1 MKNVLDDLSEQFSG
15 RVWGA
20 NGPLVVTRAMTGLC
34 DGQVWVGQDDIMQ
47 CEDVTVFRQGTN
59 QMRGTLLTN
68 FLLFIYV
75 SLLKETLNKYS
86 GLASLGLRKVWSSIN
101 QQNLVCSIS
110 ETLLSH

>member
-34 DGQVWVGQDDIMQ
+34 GGQVWVGQDVIMQ

-59 QMRGTLLTN
+59 NMIVAMLVLTN
-68 FLLFIYV
+68 FPFFVFICLFE
-75 SLLKETLNKYS
+75 KTKYERLS
-86 GLASLGLRKVWSSIN
+86 RKVCSSIK
-101 QQNLVCSIS
+101 QKFCLFNLIS
-110 ETLLSH
+110 EALLSY

>member
-34 DGQVWVGQDDIMQ
+34 GGQVWVGQDVIMQ

-59 QMRGTLLTN
+59 QETICLLAN
-68 FLLFIYV
+68 FLLFIFN
-75 SLLKETLNKYS
+75 SLLNETLNKY
-86 GLASLGLRKVWSSIN
+86 GLLLEKSL
-101 QQNLVCSIS
+101 
-110 ETLLSH
+110 EFH

>member
-34 DGQVWVGQDDIMQ
+34 GGQGWVGQDDIIQ

-59 QMRGTLLTN
+59 PMRVTMLVLTN
-68 FLLFIYV
+68 FLL
-75 SLLKETLNKYS
+75 SLY
-86 GLASLGLRKVWSSIN
+86 
-101 QQNLVCSIS
+101 
-110 ETLLSH
+110 LSFFVDRNFK